1 MKEYK
6 RTGAPVGNR
15 NAAKSEEEKQT
26 GKGRIVVDLGDWK
39 SAMVADLKNGQS
51 LKEWIIDAIK
61 FKLDS
66 QKQ

>member
-6 RTGAPVGNR
+6 RTGAPVGNK

-39 SAMVADLKNGQS
+39 SAMVADLEKEQS
-51 LKEWIIDAIK
+51 LKEWLIDAIK
-61 FKLDS
+61 LKLDRR
-66 QKQ
+66 